1 MVNITCLS
9 SVSNKKMKD
18 SDELTKI
25 YILTVIFETQ
35 TFSNLVKFYWLSINT
50 FLSFYAIMELNQ
62 HPLECV
68 V

>member
-1 MVNITCLS
+1 MS
-9 SVSNKKMKD
+9 SVLNKKMEG
-18 SDELTKI
+18 SDEITKI
-25 YILTVIFETQ
+25 YILTIIFETQ

-50 FLSFYAIMELNQ
+50 FLSFYAVMELNQ